1 MCFWLSKRKKDTRA
15 TYLRNAELT
24 YSREHYNGI
33 SYNAVIRNFREYA
46 TDYAQ
51 FDRIGADGAVTPV
64 RSMT

>member
-1 MCFWLSKRKKDTRA
+1 MCFGYQAEERHA
-15 TYLRNAELT
+15 GNVLRNAELT

-46 TDYAQ
+46 TDYAR